1 MIGMPE
7 CDVLLG
13 QCTVYLAKAPK
24 SRSIYNALK
33 AAEKVISEHKSSQP
47 TVPLHMRCKSMEENL
62 GRIFFFNYIINF
74 FVSFVTNHIY
84 PPFVDCTNNL
94 IRHEC
99 SSRTCLPKELLHT
112 SFFQEEQKLL
122 KD

>member
-33 AAEKVISEHKSSQP
+33 AAQEMILEREGPQSA
-47 TVPLHMRCKSMEENL
+47 VPSHMRYNSTDTNL
-62 GRIFFFNYIINF
+62 
-74 FVSFVTNHIY
+74 
-84 PPFVDCTNNL
+84 
-94 IRHEC
+94 
-99 SSRTCLPKELLHT
+99 
-112 SFFQEEQKLL
+112 
-122 KD
+122 

>member
-33 AAEKVISEHKSSQP
+33 AAEKIILEHKNSQP
-47 TVPLHMRCKSMEENL
+47 TVPLHIESKIPLHCL
-62 GRIFFFNYIINF
+62 LYIIITYF
-74 FVSFVTNHIY
+74 
-84 PPFVDCTNNL
+84 
-94 IRHEC
+94 
-99 SSRTCLPKELLHT
+99 
-112 SFFQEEQKLL
+112 
-122 KD
+122 